1 MAREFYCGRR
11 RPRFYAQVVPSW
23 AFDRRFAC
31 AVEDCLQTVY
41 SGRRPQSRRNCLRG
55 WTEPMFTKELKQAG
69 HSRRFTIQE
78 APGEGWEVREEA
90 DSRLV
95 KVVQLRDWHRVERAR
110 MRIDAEVSKLEDG
123 GWA

>member
-1 MAREFYCGRR
+1 
-11 RPRFYAQVVPSW
+11 
-23 AFDRRFAC
+23 
-31 AVEDCLQTVY
+31 
-41 SGRRPQSRRNCLRG
+41 
-55 WTEPMFTKELKQAG
+55 MFTRELKQAG

-78 APGEGWEVREEA
+78 AGEGWEVREEA

-95 KVVQLRDWHRVERAR
+95 RVVQLRDWHRVERAQ

>member
-1 MAREFYCGRR
+1 M
-11 RPRFYAQVVPSW
+11 
-23 AFDRRFAC
+23 
-31 AVEDCLQTVY
+31 
-41 SGRRPQSRRNCLRG
+41 
-55 WTEPMFTKELKQAG
+55 EPNRMFTKELKQDG

-78 APGEGWEVREEA
+78 SPAEGWEVREEA

-95 KVVQLRDWHRVERAR
+95 RVVQYRDWHRVERAR